1 MRLVAGLGNPGQKYL
16 GTRHNLGFEVVK
28 LFSERHGINLN
39 QKRFLSLLGQG
50 RIGGTKV
57 FLLLPQ
63 TYMKLS
69 GRAVRQSVD
78 YFDLATQDILIVY
91 DDMDVELGRIKI
103 TARGGAGGHKGM
115 VSIIEHLKTTEF
127 NRIKIGIGRSDP
139 RMSGETFV
147 LSRFRSEE
155 EKIIQHSVETAVEAV
170 ELVLGQGLA
179 EAQELFNRKVLYTNS
194 KEEVEV

>member
-50 RIGGTKV
+50 RNGGTKV
-57 FLLLPQ
+57 FLLWPQ
-63 TYMKLS
+63 TYMNLS
-69 GRAVRQSVD
+69 GRAVRQIVD
-78 YFDLATQDILIVY
+78 YFDLATRDILIVY

-103 TARGGAGGHKGM
+103 TAQGGAGGHKGM

-139 RMSGETFV
+139 RMSGESFV
-147 LSRFRSEE
+147 LSRFRPEE
-155 EKIIQHSVETAVEAV
+155 EKIIQHSVETAVDAV

-179 EAQELFNRKVLYTNS
+179 EAQERFNRKVLYTNS

>member
-63 TYMKLS
+63 TYMNLS
-69 GRAVRQSVD
+69 GRAVRQIVD
-78 YFDLATQDILIVY
+78 YFDLATRDILIVY

-103 TARGGAGGHKGM
+103 TAQGGAGGHKGM

-139 RMSGETFV
+139 RMSGESFV
-147 LSRFRSEE
+147 LSRFRPEE
-155 EKIIQHSVETAVEAV
+155 EKIIQHSVETAVDAV

-179 EAQELFNRKVLYTNS
+179 EAQERFNRKVLYTNS

>member
-63 TYMKLS
+63 TYMNLS
-69 GRAVRQSVD
+69 GRAVRQIVD

-91 DDMDVELGRIKI
+91 DEMDVELGRIKI

-139 RMSGETFV
+139 RMSGESFV
-147 LSRFRSEE
+147 LSRFRPEE
-155 EKIIQHSVETAVEAV
+155 EKIIQHSVETAVDAV

-179 EAQELFNRKVLYTNS
+179 EAQERFNRKVLYTNS

>member
-63 TYMKLS
+63 TYMNLS
-69 GRAVRQSVD
+69 GRAVRQIVD
-78 YFDLATQDILIVY
+78 YFDLATRDILIVY

-103 TARGGAGGHKGM
+103 TAQGGAGGHKGIA
-115 VSIIEHLKTTEF
+115 SIIEHLKTTEF
-127 NRIKIGIGRSDP
+127 NRIKVGIGRSDP
-139 RMSGETFV
+139 RISGETFV

-155 EKIIQHSVETAVEAV
+155 EKIIQRSVETAVDAV
-170 ELVLGQGLA
+170 ELALSQGLA
-179 EAQELFNRKVLYTNS
+179 EAQERFNRKVLYTNS
-194 KEEVEV
+194 KQEVEV

>member
-63 TYMKLS
+63 TYMNLS
-69 GRAVRQSVD
+69 GRAVRQIVD
-78 YFDLATQDILIVY
+78 YFDLAARDILIVY
-91 DDMDVELGRIKI
+91 DDMDVESGRIKI
-103 TARGGAGGHKGM
+103 MARGGAGGHKGM

-139 RMSGETFV
+139 RISGEAFV
-147 LSRFRSEE
+147 LSRFRPEE
-155 EKIIQHSVETAVEAV
+155 EKIIQHSVESAVEAV

-179 EAQELFNRKVLYTNS
+179 EAQELFNRKELYTNS

>member
-1 MRLVAGLGNPGQKYL
+1 VAGLGNPGQKYL

-28 LFSERHGINLN
+28 LFSERHGIDLN

-63 TYMKLS
+63 TYMNLS
-69 GRAVRQSVD
+69 GRAVRQIVD
-78 YFDLATQDILIVY
+78 YFDLATRDILIVY

-103 TARGGAGGHKGM
+103 TAQGGAGGHKGM

-139 RMSGETFV
+139 RMSGESFV
-147 LSRFRSEE
+147 LSRFRPEE
-155 EKIIQHSVETAVEAV
+155 EKIIQHSVETAVDAV

-179 EAQELFNRKVLYTNS
+179 EAQERFNRKVLYTNS

>member
-63 TYMKLS
+63 TYMNLS
-69 GRAVRQSVD
+69 GRAVRQIVD
-78 YFDLATQDILIVY
+78 YFDLATRDILIVY

-103 TARGGAGGHKGM
+103 TAQGGAGGHKGM

-147 LSRFRSEE
+147 LSRFRPEE
-155 EKIIQHSVETAVEAV
+155 EKIIQHSVESAVDAV

-179 EAQELFNRKVLYTNS
+179 EAQERFNRKVLYTNS

>member
-28 LFSERHGINLN
+28 LFSERHGIDLN

-63 TYMKLS
+63 TYMNLS
-69 GRAVRQSVD
+69 GRAVRQIVD
-78 YFDLATQDILIVY
+78 YFDLATRDILIVY

-103 TARGGAGGHKGM
+103 TAQGGAGGHKGM

-139 RMSGETFV
+139 RMSGESFV
-147 LSRFRSEE
+147 LSRFRPEE
-155 EKIIQHSVETAVEAV
+155 EKIIQHSVETAVDAV

-179 EAQELFNRKVLYTNS
+179 EAQERFNRKVLYTNS

>member
-1 MRLVAGLGNPGQKYL
+1 VAGLGNPGQKYL

-63 TYMKLS
+63 TYMNLS
-69 GRAVRQSVD
+69 GRAVRQIVD
-78 YFDLATQDILIVY
+78 YFDLATRDILIVY

-103 TARGGAGGHKGM
+103 TAQGGAGGHKGM

-139 RMSGETFV
+139 RMSGESFV
-147 LSRFRSEE
+147 LSRFRPEE
-155 EKIIQHSVETAVEAV
+155 EKIIQHSVETAVDAV

-179 EAQELFNRKVLYTNS
+179 EAQERFNRKVLYTNS

>member
-1 MRLVAGLGNPGQKYL
+1 MRLVVGLGNPGQKYL
-16 GTRHNLGFEVVK
+16 GTRHNLGFEAVK
-28 LFSERHGINLN
+28 LFSERHGISLN
-39 QKRFLSLLGQG
+39 QKRFLSFLGQG

-63 TYMKLS
+63 TYMNLS
-69 GRAVRQSVD
+69 GRAVRQIVD
-78 YFDLATQDILIVY
+78 YFDLAARNILIVY

-103 TARGGAGGHKGM
+103 TARGGPGGHKGM
-115 VSIIEHLKTTEF
+115 TSIIEHLKTTEF

-147 LSRFRSEE
+147 LSRFRPEE
-155 EKIIQHSVETAVEAV
+155 EKIIQHSVESAVDAV

>member
-28 LFSERHGINLN
+28 LFSERHGIDLN

-63 TYMKLS
+63 TYMNLS
-69 GRAVRQSVD
+69 GRAVRQIVD
-78 YFDLATQDILIVY
+78 YFDLATRDILIVY

-103 TARGGAGGHKGM
+103 TAQGSAGGHKGM

-139 RMSGETFV
+139 RMSGESFV
-147 LSRFRSEE
+147 LSRFRPEE
-155 EKIIQHSVETAVEAV
+155 EKIIQHSVETAVDAV

-179 EAQELFNRKVLYTNS
+179 EAQERFNRKVLYTNS

>member
-28 LFSERHGINLN
+28 LFSERYGINLN

-63 TYMKLS
+63 TYMNLS
-69 GRAVRQSVD
+69 GRAVRRIVD
-78 YFDLATQDILIVY
+78 YFDLAARDILIVY
-91 DDMDVELGRIKI
+91 DDMDVDLGRIKI

-139 RMSGETFV
+139 RISGEAFV
-147 LSRFRSEE
+147 LSRFRPEE
-155 EKIIQHSVETAVEAV
+155 EKIIQHSVESAVDAV

-179 EAQELFNRKVLYTNS
+179 EAQELFNRKELYTNS

>member
-1 MRLVAGLGNPGQKYL
+1 MRLVVGLGNPGQKYL

-63 TYMKLS
+63 TYMNLS
-69 GRAVRQSVD
+69 GRAVRQIVD
-78 YFDLATQDILIVY
+78 YFDLATRDILIVY

-103 TARGGAGGHKGM
+103 TAQGGAGGHKGM

-139 RMSGETFV
+139 RMSGESFV
-147 LSRFRSEE
+147 LSRFRPEE
-155 EKIIQHSVETAVEAV
+155 EKIIQHSVETAVDAV

-179 EAQELFNRKVLYTNS
+179 EAQERFNRKVLYTNS

>member
-63 TYMKLS
+63 TYMNLS
-69 GRAVRQSVD
+69 GRAVRQIVD
-78 YFDLATQDILIVY
+78 YFDLATKDILIVY

-103 TARGGAGGHKGM
+103 MARGGAGGHKGM

-139 RMSGETFV
+139 RMSGESFV
-147 LSRFRSEE
+147 LSRFRPEE
-155 EKIIQHSVETAVEAV
+155 EKIIQHSVETAVDAV

-179 EAQELFNRKVLYTNS
+179 EAQERFNRKVLYTNS

>member
-63 TYMKLS
+63 TYMNLS
-69 GRAVRQSVD
+69 GRAVRQIVD
-78 YFDLATQDILIVY
+78 YFDLATRDILIVY

-139 RMSGETFV
+139 RMSGESFV
-147 LSRFRSEE
+147 LSRFRPEE
-155 EKIIQHSVETAVEAV
+155 EKIIQHSVETAVDAV

-179 EAQELFNRKVLYTNS
+179 EAQERFNRKVLYTNS

>member
-63 TYMKLS
+63 TYMNLS
-69 GRAVRQSVD
+69 GRAVRQIVD
-78 YFDLATQDILIVY
+78 YFDLATRDILIVY

-103 TARGGAGGHKGM
+103 TAQGGAGGHKGM

-127 NRIKIGIGRSDP
+127 NRIKIGIGRPDP
-139 RMSGETFV
+139 RMSGESFV
-147 LSRFRSEE
+147 LSRFRPEE
-155 EKIIQHSVETAVEAV
+155 EKIIQHSVETAVDAV

-179 EAQELFNRKVLYTNS
+179 EAQERFNRKVLYTNS

>member
-1 MRLVAGLGNPGQKYL
+1 VAGLGNPGQKYL

-63 TYMKLS
+63 TYMNLS
-69 GRAVRQSVD
+69 GRAVRQIVD
-78 YFDLATQDILIVY
+78 YFDLATRDILIVY

-103 TARGGAGGHKGM
+103 TAQGSAGGHKGM

-139 RMSGETFV
+139 RMSGESFV
-147 LSRFRSEE
+147 LSRFRPEE
-155 EKIIQHSVETAVEAV
+155 EKIIQHSVETAVDAV

-179 EAQELFNRKVLYTNS
+179 EAQERFNRKVLYTNS

>member
-63 TYMKLS
+63 TYMNLS
-69 GRAVRQSVD
+69 GRAVRQIVD
-78 YFDLATQDILIVY
+78 YFDLATRDILIVY

-103 TARGGAGGHKGM
+103 TAQGSAGGHKGM

-139 RMSGETFV
+139 RMSGESFV
-147 LSRFRSEE
+147 LSRFRPEE
-155 EKIIQHSVETAVEAV
+155 EKIIQHSVETAVDAV

-179 EAQELFNRKVLYTNS
+179 EAQERFNRKVLYTNS

>member
-28 LFSERHGINLN
+28 LFSERHGIDLN

-63 TYMKLS
+63 TYMNLS
-69 GRAVRQSVD
+69 GRAVRQIVD
-78 YFDLATQDILIVY
+78 YFDLATRDILIVY
-91 DDMDVELGRIKI
+91 DDMDLELGRIKI

-115 VSIIEHLKTTEF
+115 ISIIEHIKTTEF

-147 LSRFRSEE
+147 LSRFRPEE
-155 EKIIQHSVETAVEAV
+155 KKIIQHSVESAVEAV

-179 EAQELFNRKVLYTNS
+179 EAQELFNRKALYTNS
-194 KEEVEV
+194 KEEVEI